1 MKDKMKNNDTEN
13 ELLAAR
19 VTDQMQ
25 KADRGE
31 ISVSE
36 FLTPREM
43 YFVSS
48 VLNRAGYR
56 GRFAFCGG
64 YPSAERAR
72 LVCLP
77 EYALYGTD
85 ETDAEA
91 VRQVASELSSEDT
104 VTLLIRGSGFR
115 SLSHRDFMGALLALG
130 IKRGCLGDILVD
142 GDEAYVFCD
151 AKMSGFIKDT
161 LTKVGRDSVKVTS
174 GALPEDFAATKRTV
188 TVTDTVASMRADSV
202 IAALVNCSRE
212 KAKEYV
218 AGGLCELNY
227 EQLLKPD
234 AAVDEGDVLSVRGKG
249 KFIIKGT
256 DGVTKRGRLRLWAE
270 KYV

>member
-1 MKDKMKNNDTEN
+1 MAMKNSDAEK
-13 ELLAAR
+13 ELLEAK
-19 VTDQMQ
+19 VIEQMQ

-31 ISVSE
+31 ILVSE

-64 YPSAERAR
+64 CEAAERTR

-77 EYALYGTD
+77 EYALYGID
-85 ETDAEA
+85 ETDEA
-91 VRQVASELSSEDT
+91 AVSQIASEFVKDEIS
-104 VTLLIRGSGFR
+104 TLLIRGSGFR

-130 IKRGCLGDILVD
+130 IKRGCIGDILVD

-151 AKMSGFIKDT
+151 VKMSGFIKET

-174 GALPEDFAATKRTV
+174 ATLPENFAAIKRTV

-218 AGGLCELNY
+218 LSGLCELNY

-234 AAVDEGDVLSVRGKG
+234 AAVDDGDVLSVRGKG

-256 DGVTKRGRLRLWAE
+256 DGKTKRGRLRLWAE